1 MNNNHFSPRIL
12 LLAIATLSTIALRAQ
27 EAKQVYGR
35 SVVVWTD
42 DMTRGQ
48 VRQEG
53 IKQARLKAIKDSFNE
68 IITSQTTMQEGIVD
82 GEEYTS
88 YSEDINIL
96 QRAEW
101 VEDTRQPEFSDSIS
115 GETQFLITEVWGLAR
130 EKKDSGIG
138 LKWKILCGGTDS
150 SFENNIF
157 NNGQRLYIKF
167 LSPLNGYLAI
177 YLLDAKQA
185 YCLLPYKNQ
194 AEGRYRI
201 VGGKEYCLFDKSSD
215 PQAFHYTM
223 TTKAPKENNE
233 IVVVFSPNRFTKCA
247 EKRGSTLHTNHV
259 SRREFEDWLL
269 QLRRNDTEMVVDRSK
284 HVVIKNNQI
293 K

>member
-1 MNNNHFSPRIL
+1 MNNNHLSPRIL
-12 LLAIATLSTIALRAQ
+12 LLAIAALSTIALRAQ
-27 EAKQVYGR
+27 EAKQVYGK

-53 IKQARLKAIKDSFNE
+53 IKKARMIAIKDSFNE
-68 IITSQTTMQEGIVD
+68 VITSRTSMQEGIVD
-82 GEEYTS
+82 GEEYTG
-88 YSEDINIL
+88 YSEDVSIL

-130 EKKDSGIG
+130 EKKDFGID

-201 VGGKEYCLFDKSSD
+201 TGGKEYCLFDKSTDS
-215 PQAFHYTM
+215 QAPTYKM

-247 EKRGSTLHTNHV
+247 EMRGSTRQTNHV
-259 SRREFEDWLL
+259 SRQDFEDWLK